1 MVEVY
6 ISRKARKD
14 LDIIKEYIAQDN
26 PQKAEIFGINLLTS
40 SMNIISE
47 FPLSCPIYNEPKKI
61 RRYVFEKYN
70 IYYKLSDNGKRID
83 ILHIL
88 NSALLKNITL
98 KGL

>member
-14 LDIIKEYIAQDN
+14 LDVIKEYIAQDN
-26 PQKAEIFGINLLTS
+26 PQKAEIFGVMILTS
-40 SMNIISE
+40 SINIISK
-47 FPLSCPIYNEPKKI
+47 FPLSCPIYNEHKKI

-70 IYYKLSDNGKRID
+70 VYYKLSDNDKRID

-88 NSALLKNITL
+88 NSALMKNITL
-98 KGL
+98 KGF